1 MKATE
6 IRDRLDEIIE
16 EFGDAEGLLIDEL
29 EPRWRMPVTDVEF
42 ERDSQAVVF
51 VSDR

>member
-6 IRDRLDEIIE
+6 IRDKLDELIE
-16 EFGDAEGLLIDEL
+16 EFGDSEGFLVDEL
-29 EPRWRMPVTDVEF
+29 EPKWRNPVTDVEF